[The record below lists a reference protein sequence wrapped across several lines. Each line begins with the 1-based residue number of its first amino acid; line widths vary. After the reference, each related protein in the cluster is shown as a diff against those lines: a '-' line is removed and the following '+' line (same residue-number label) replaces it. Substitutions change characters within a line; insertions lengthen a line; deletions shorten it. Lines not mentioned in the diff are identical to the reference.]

1 MPHVGA
7 ARLYPAPIAAAAAIS
22 LASPL
27 ADVPGLTPRTAADL
41 ATLGLTNVG
50 RLLAHLPMRHERHEA
65 EAPIGSLQVG
75 HIVSARGQITAT
87 RLAGRRGK
95 GRFEAVLMDDSGR
108 LDLVWFNQPFMH
120 KKVHPGMRVIVQGT
134 LRTYGQGFQL
144 ANPRLEVLKEDAAEP
159 ESRDERL
166 RPVYPASEQVPSRTI
181 EWAMARVLPVGLPLL
196 EDHLPEAYRRER
208 AMPSLADAYRMQHAP
223 ESEDE
228 VAAGRRR
235 LAYDELLMLQLG
247 VQMRRAYLRSH
258 LRAPAL
264 KMSDRIDAHIR
275 ERFPFPLTPGQESV
289 VADLV
294 RDLTQPVPTNRLIQG
309 DVGAGKTIVALYAML
324 MAVAS
329 EHQGALMAPT
339 ELLAEQHFAS
349 ISRVLAGSRVR
360 IELLTGAI
368 KGDERASILARLG
381 DGEIDIL
388 VGTHALLTEKVRFKS
403 LAVAIVDEQHRFGVH
418 QRAALRVKAEDERS
432 TPHLLVMT
440 ATPIPRTLTI
450 SLLGDLDVSVIDG
463 LPPGRQPIATRV
475 VPPDKR
481 AEVFDFLRT
490 RVERG
495 EQAYVVVPSIES
507 DELESVESVRRELE
521 EGPLAGRR
529 ISAVHGR
536 LAQATRAAA
545 MERFRGG
552 STDVLV
558 ATTVIEVGV
567 DVPNA
572 TVMVI
577 LNADRFGLAQLHQLR
592 GRVGRG
598 DKPSVCVLVAEATT
612 EDATLR
618 LDAVRDT
625 ADGFKLAEKDWE
637 IRGPGEL
644 FGTRQSGAATFRVA
658 DLSRDIDLLQ
668 MARRDA
674 TAWIERSPTLH
685 APDEAL
691 LRRRLFKAF
700 GQTLGLVDVG

>member
-1 MPHVGA
+1 MA
-7 ARLYPAPIAAAAAIS
+7 T
-22 LASPL
+22 PL

-108 LDLVWFNQPFMH
+108 LDLVWFNQAFMH

-134 LRTYGQGFQL
+134 LRTYGQGLQL

-196 EDHLPEAYRRER
+196 EDHLPEAYRRDR

-264 KMSDRIDAHIR
+264 KMSERIDAHIR

-309 DVGAGKTIVALYAML
+309 DVGAGKT
-324 MAVAS
+324 
-329 EHQGALMAPT
+329 
-339 ELLAEQHFAS
+339 
-349 ISRVLAGSRVR
+349 
-360 IELLTGAI
+360 
-368 KGDERASILARLG
+368 
-381 DGEIDIL
+381 
-388 VGTHALLTEKVRFKS
+388 
-403 LAVAIVDEQHRFGVH
+403 
-418 QRAALRVKAEDERS
+418 
-432 TPHLLVMT
+432 
-440 ATPIPRTLTI
+440 
-450 SLLGDLDVSVIDG
+450 
-463 LPPGRQPIATRV
+463 
-475 VPPDKR
+475 
-481 AEVFDFLRT
+481 
-490 RVERG
+490 
-495 EQAYVVVPSIES
+495 
-507 DELESVESVRRELE
+507 
-521 EGPLAGRR
+521 
-529 ISAVHGR
+529 
-536 LAQATRAAA
+536 
-545 MERFRGG
+545 
-552 STDVLV
+552 
-558 ATTVIEVGV
+558 
-567 DVPNA
+567 
-572 TVMVI
+572 
-577 LNADRFGLAQLHQLR
+577 
-592 GRVGRG
+592 
-598 DKPSVCVLVAEATT
+598 
-612 EDATLR
+612 
-618 LDAVRDT
+618 
-625 ADGFKLAEKDWE
+625 
-637 IRGPGEL
+637 
-644 FGTRQSGAATFRVA
+644 
-658 DLSRDIDLLQ
+658 
-668 MARRDA
+668 
-674 TAWIERSPTLH
+674 
-685 APDEAL
+685 
-691 LRRRLFKAF
+691 
-700 GQTLGLVDVG
+700 